1 MQPTCHHPPHIYL
14 DDTWYMITSPVRDGQ
29 RLLRPEG
36 CKDLV
41 RDQLKALVV
50 EFKLNLAAWVILDN
64 HSHILVKSRVGT
76 EVSRFVG
83 RWHGRTSYDLNAAD
97 NTRGRQVWHNYWD
110 TCIRIERDYWTR
122 FNYIHHNPIK
132 HGYVRQIEDWAYS
145 SYGYYLAHRGK
156 EWLMDL
162 FERYP
167 VIDFADPNDHFD
179 YQTG

>member
-14 DDTWYMITSPVRDGQ
+14 DDTWYMITSPVRDGCHV
-29 RLLRPEG
+29 LKPEG
-36 CKDLV
+36 HKELV

-64 HSHILVKSRVGT
+64 HSHILVKSRVGV

-83 RWHGRTSYDLNAAD
+83 RWHGRTSYDLNASD
-97 NTRGRQVWHNYWD
+97 NIRGRQVWHNYWD
-110 TCIRIERDYWTR
+110 TCIRIEQDYWTR
-122 FNYIHHNPIK
+122 FNYIHYNPIK
-132 HGYVRQIEDWAYS
+132 HGYVKQIEDWTYS

-162 FERYP
+162 FEQYP
-167 VIDFADPNDHFD
+167 VIDFTDPNDRFD
-179 YQTG
+179 HQTG